1 MDYKD
6 VLVRSLKTF
15 AQAFFGALAVSVAG
29 VVDWNTGKAALI
41 AAASAGIAAAW
52 NAVLQAKK

>member
-1 MDYKD
+1 MNIKD
-6 VLVRSLKTF
+6 IAIRSAKTF

-52 NAVLQAKK
+52 NAVLQGK